1 MEQNNERRSHEG
13 DRQQTK
19 RTSPPLRRQKVRRM
33 SGGGKVKQLPGAVY
47 RHATSRYRGDR
58 VHRWAVGEE
67 KVQGQ
72 AGAETAEARS
82 APRARIQG
90 GIQMDSV
97 EEEEEERSGGRKIRA
112 AALCCGGPSDRHT
125 RTVPTM
131 GTGLY
136 RGRR

>member
-1 MEQNNERRSHEG
+1 MGGRRGEG
-13 DRQQTK
+13 
-19 RTSPPLRRQKVRRM
+19 
-33 SGGGKVKQLPGAVY
+33 
-47 RHATSRYRGDR
+47 
-58 VHRWAVGEE
+58 
-67 KVQGQ
+67 
-72 AGAETAEARS
+72 
-82 APRARIQG
+82 PRASGRRDG
-90 GIQMDSV
+90 GSKVSTEGEDTSGIQMDSV